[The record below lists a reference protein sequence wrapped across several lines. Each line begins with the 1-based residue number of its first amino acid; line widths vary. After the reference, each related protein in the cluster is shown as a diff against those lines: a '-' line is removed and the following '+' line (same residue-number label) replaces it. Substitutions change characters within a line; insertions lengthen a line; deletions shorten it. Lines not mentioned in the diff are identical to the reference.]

1 MLAPALVITRAT
13 GSLKAV
19 RALLARTL
27 VWRFSPAQW
36 AVVLLGVPA
45 LTVALAALSRTL
57 ETPQGVWVA
66 EVGSY
71 LFATLIY
78 GALILNVWEEKA
90 WAGFGGPYI
99 VASDT
104 IAAAD
109 CP

>member
-1 MLAPALVITRAT
+1 
-13 GSLKAV
+13 
-19 RALLARTL
+19 
-27 VWRFSPAQW
+27 
-36 AVVLLGVPA
+36 
-45 LTVALAALSRTL
+45 
-57 ETPQGVWVA
+57 VA